1 MSNGIALVKY
11 LCPICGKVAE
21 ENILIGGVA
30 PDDYEEPMD
39 EVLIEH
45 DKKKFQASRD
55 YVDSVNGKPIG
66 WANKCCDE
74 CAKNKDKVVY
84 IIGIDSEKSESN
96 NPYRTG
102 QIVGIKKDVPFI
114 KQFKDYIITLEDDTK
129 LIFMDESAG
138 KQLGLWK

>member
-1 MSNGIALVKY
+1 MSDGVALVKY

-21 ENILIGGVA
+21 ENILIGK
-30 PDDYEEPMD
+30 
-39 EVLIEH
+39 H
-45 DKKKFQASRD
+45 
-55 YVDSVNGKPIG
+55 VDSVHGKPIG

-74 CAKNKDKVVY
+74 CAKNKDKAVY
-84 IIGIDSEKSESN
+84 IIGIDSEKSEPN

-102 QIVGIKKDVPFI
+102 QIVGIKKDAPFI

-129 LIFMDESAG
+129 IIFMDESAG

>member
-21 ENILIGGVA
+21 ENILIGGVV
-30 PDDYEEPMD
+30 PDNYEKLTD
-39 EVLIEH
+39 EALIAH
-45 DKKKFQASRD
+45 KKKKFQESRD

-66 WANKCCDE
+66 WSNKCCDE

-84 IIGIDSEKSESN
+84 IIGIDSEKSEPN

-102 QIVGIKKDVPFI
+102 QIIGIKKDTPFI
-114 KQFKDYIITLEDDTK
+114 KQFKDYIIILEDDTK
-129 LIFMDESAG
+129 LIFMDEQVG
-138 KQLGLWK
+138 INLGLWK